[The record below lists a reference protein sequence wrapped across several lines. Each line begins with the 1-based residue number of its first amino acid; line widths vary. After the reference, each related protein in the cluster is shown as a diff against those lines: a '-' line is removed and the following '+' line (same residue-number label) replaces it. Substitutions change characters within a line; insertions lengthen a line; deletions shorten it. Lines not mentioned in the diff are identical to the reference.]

1 MRCDV
6 LPIDIR
12 VDTQEPDRLLWFS
25 LRSSM
30 VLVIIFVFFG
40 LWTDMHIPFLGNFSV
55 REIFWMVL
63 MPVAVLTMYLAPLFW
78 RNVCPLATTS
88 LWYHNL
94 FGKRRLEKLGLAANA
109 RTGVRGAVYCFLRSR
124 GLVISAILFFAI
136 IPYRLVSFNTDSMA
150 SFWLLLAVFGAA
162 AVFGALFPVKSGWC
176 TSLCPVA
183 AAEKAYGMNP
193 AFAAKNTRCHFVDPK
208 SGKLSNCSGC
218 SFNCGDVVEPEHA
231 YWKAESLKVFHD
243 SLNAR
248 VRKAFVAML
257 PGFMFSYF
265 LLASRWVEFPYAEG
279 AARVVVIYGFF
290 LVSMSVSAA
299 LYFSTKVLIRK
310 WSFRNDPA
318 VCAPELAAVPGGQG
332 SLDEAACNTRY
343 QLGKH
348 RLDLFFVT
356 LSVNII
362 WFFASNVL
370 VNIFLARVFGFGTEV
385 GAVIWTAAVFGF
397 FFLSIFGTRSGW
409 NERGPAQY
417 KASWW

>member
-1 MRCDV
+1 MQCDV
-6 LPIDIR
+6 SPIDIR
-12 VDTQEPDRLLWFS
+12 VDVDEPDRLFWFS
-25 LRSSM
+25 LRSAM
-30 VLVIIFVFFG
+30 VLVIVFVFFG
-40 LWTDMHIPFLGNFSV
+40 LWTDMRIGWLGNFSV

-94 FGKRRLEKLGLAANA
+94 FGKWRLEKIGLAANT
-109 RTGVRGAVYCFLRSR
+109 RTGIRGAVYCFLRSR

-150 SFWLLLAVFGAA
+150 SFWLLLSVFGAA

-193 AFAAKNTRCHFVDPK
+193 AFAAKNTRCHFTDPK

-248 VRKAFVAML
+248 VRKAFVSAL
-257 PGFMFSYF
+257 PGFVSAYF
-265 LLASRWVEFPYAEG
+265 LLSSQWIEFPYAEG
-279 AARVVVIYGFF
+279 AERVAVIYGFF
-290 LVSMSVSAA
+290 LVSMSVSS
-299 LYFSTKVLIRK
+299 LVYFTVKRIMRKV
-310 WSFRNDPA
+310 S
-318 VCAPELAAVPGGQG
+318 G
-332 SLDEAACNTRY
+332 DEAGY

-356 LSVNII
+356 IAVNVI

-370 VNIFLARVFGFGTEV
+370 VNTFLARVIGFGGNI
-385 GAVIWTAAVFGF
+385 GAVIWTAVVFGF
-397 FFLSIFGTRSGW
+397 FFLSVFGARSGW
-409 NERGPAQY
+409 DERGPAQY

>member
-6 LPIDIR
+6 SPIDIQ
-12 VDTQEPDRLLWFS
+12 VDVEEPNRLFWFS
-25 LRSSM
+25 LRSAM
-30 VLVIIFVFFG
+30 VFVIIFVFFG
-40 LWTDMHIPFLGNFSV
+40 LWTDMRIGWLGNFSV
-55 REIFWMVL
+55 REIFWMAL

-94 FGKRRLEKLGLAANA
+94 FGKRRLEKLGLLANT
-109 RTGVRGAVYCFLRSR
+109 RTGVRGAIYCFLRSR
-124 GLVISAILFFAI
+124 GLVISAILFWTI
-136 IPYRLVSFNTDSMA
+136 IPYRLVSFNADSMA
-150 SFWLLLAVFGAA
+150 SFWILLSVFGAA
-162 AVFGALFPVKSGWC
+162 AFFGALFPVKSGWC

-193 AFAAKNTRCHFVDPK
+193 AFAARNTRCHFTDPK

-248 VRKAFVAML
+248 VRKAFVAAL
-257 PGFMFSYF
+257 PGFVFAYF
-265 LLASRWVEFPYAEG
+265 LLASRWIEFPYAEG
-279 AARVVVIYGFF
+279 TESVAVIYGFF
-290 LVSMSVSAA
+290 LVSMSVSAVF
-299 LYFSTKVLIRK
+299 YFSVKRIMRSVSR
-310 WSFRNDPA
+310 DDA
-318 VCAPELAAVPGGQG
+318 G
-332 SLDEAACNTRY
+332 Y

-356 LSVNII
+356 LAINAI

-370 VNIFLARVFGFGTEV
+370 VNTFLTRVFGFGTEV
-385 GAVIWTAAVFGF
+385 GAMIWTTVVFGF
-397 FFLSIFGTRSGW
+397 FFLSVFGARSGW